1 MMSVTKSKY
10 KFTFDFSMSVG
21 ISLYIVALEPFKV
34 IISWRTSSLVTF
46 CTFCAMIVLTTFKK
60 AFKISKGSTWSL
72 AVFFSPRSIMI
83 LIKKWFNRFART
95 FSFET
100 RSPLST
106 RRSLLRYI
114 FLLLKNGL
122 IVPQNF
128 MWLEISQMFKFPIY
142 TLYLFFPIKFAQ
154 KFILFVVDSVLL
166 CSFFVVN
173 AFNLNLIK
181 NAFIKFL
188 FKKGLLLL
196 LYLNI
201 FFFSGACLFKTLV
214 NKFGNMN
221 NQLFEPLLVCYMYLA
236 WMFLYQIFWYHG
248 NALFLNHLWWIHS

>member
-1 MMSVTKSKY
+1 MMSVTKSKC
-10 KFTFDFSMSVG
+10 KFTLDFSMSVG
-21 ISLYIVALEPFKV
+21 ISLYIAALEPFKV
-34 IISWRTSSLVTF
+34 IISWHTSSLVTF
-46 CTFCAMIVLTTFKK
+46 CTFCAMIVLITFEK
-60 AFKISKGSTWSL
+60 AFQISKGSTWSL
-72 AVFFSPRSIMI
+72 AVFFSPRSNMI
-83 LIKKWFNRFART
+83 LIKKWFIRFART

-114 FLLLKNGL
+114 FFVAKEWFDCSPEFYVTRN
-122 IVPQNF
+122 
-128 MWLEISQMFKFPIY
+128 ISNVQISNIY
-142 TLYLFFPIKFAQ
+142 PLFVFPIKFAQ

-181 NAFIKFL
+181 NAFLKFL
-188 FKKGLLLL
+188 FEKGLLL

-214 NKFGNMN
+214 NIFGNTN
-221 NQLFEPLLVCYMYLA
+221 NQLFEPLLVCYMYLT
-236 WMFLYQIFWYHG
+236 
-248 NALFLNHLWWIHS
+248 